1 VSSSGLVRRREGAR
15 GLLGALTSPGVLP
28 LVSSAA
34 LGRLPLGMMPLGII
48 LLSRQQG
55 RAYGVAGLLVGAY
68 TLGIATSA
76 PLIECRIDRLRPTR
90 VLTERF
96 AWSSTTVIG
105 GSAPGTAIGGAAI
118 QLTGYRASLALA
130 VLFALLATLMGW
142 AQRGELSSTRPE
154 PAAT

>member
-34 LGRLPLGMMPLGII
+34 LGLLPLGMMPLGII

-76 PLIECRIDRLRPTR
+76 PLIGRRID
-90 VLTERF
+90 
-96 AWSSTTVIG
+96 
-105 GSAPGTAIGGAAI
+105 
-118 QLTGYRASLALA
+118 
-130 VLFALLATLMGW
+130 LLATLMVW
-142 AQRGELSSTRPE
+142 ARRGELSSTRPE